1 MQQFKI
7 DESSYKKARKRLLI
21 WSPLLIVF
29 AVGVAIL
36 TADHGTIEFA
46 ASSLSFTLLY
56 LVVILGFSFFTVFR
70 RQKKMFLT
78 YSVTISNERITR
90 EHGGTPPLTISFM
103 EIKEIVKT
111 KKGAF
116 IIRGLQRKDVIFIPF
131 GIENKDELEARLA
144 ELAPISSK
152 SQDPVYKHYRSFLGL
167 GAFLMWIAVSIVINK
182 TLVVITGVLS
192 IGLYIWAYYE
202 IQTNNNLS
210 ENRKKR
216 SYIYFLFILLVLS
229 TMYTKLANWAL

>member
-1 MQQFKI
+1 M
-7 DESSYKKARKRLLI
+7 I

-36 TADHGTIEFA
+36 TADHGTI
-46 ASSLSFTLLY
+46 
-56 LVVILGFSFFTVFR
+56 
-70 RQKKMFLT
+70 
-78 YSVTISNERITR
+78 SNERITR
-90 EHGGTPPLTISFM
+90 
-103 EIKEIVKT
+103 
-111 KKGAF
+111 
-116 IIRGLQRKDVIFIPF
+116 
-131 GIENKDELEARLA
+131 DELEARLA

-152 SQDPVYKHYRSFLGL
+152 SQDPVYKHYRSVLGL